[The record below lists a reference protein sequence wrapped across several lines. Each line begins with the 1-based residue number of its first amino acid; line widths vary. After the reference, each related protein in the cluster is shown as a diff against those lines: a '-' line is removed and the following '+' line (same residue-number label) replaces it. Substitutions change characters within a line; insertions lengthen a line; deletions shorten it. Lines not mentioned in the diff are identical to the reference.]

1 MNELLSDSVA
11 TFEVTDLKQWSYCP
25 RLLYYRYCLP
35 EVRPITDL
43 MEAGIRSHADETGRE
58 ERRSLRTYGMS
69 EGERSFDV
77 VLHSDSLGLRGRLD
91 LAIVVPNRADPRAEA
106 IVVEYKDSEK
116 AAGAHFKMQLAAY
129 ALLLEEAWKL
139 QVRRGFIYSIPLR
152 KAEAI
157 SITPTLRRNVQLQVA
172 AMHRAIAGELMP
184 PAPTNRRPC
193 ISCEFRRFCNDV
205 V

>member
-1 MNELLSDSVA
+1 MNELVVERLE

-25 RLLYYRYCLP
+25 RVLYYRYCLP

-157 SITPTLRRNVQLQVA
+157 SITPTLRRNVQQQVA
-172 AMHRAIAGELMP
+172 AMHKAIAGELMP

-193 ISCEFRRFCNDV
+193 VSCEFRRFCNDV

>member
-157 SITPTLRRNVQLQVA
+157 SITPTLRRNVQQQVA
-172 AMHRAIAGELMP
+172 AMHKAIAGELMP

-193 ISCEFRRFCNDV
+193 VSCEFRRFCNDV